1 MILNSA
7 RISRPTLLITPVS
20 LFHCSARLIPIAEN
34 IPNSAVKSLISEYGE
49 HENTYGKIPMG
60 WQISASM
67 TRTTASRL
75 PPVSV
80 THVLI

>member
-7 RISRPTLLITPVS
+7 RISRPTTLITPVS

-34 IPNSAVKSLISEYGE
+34 IPNSAVKSFISEYGE
-49 HENTYGKIPMG
+49 HENTYGMADKRFDDENND
-60 WQISASM
+60 ISF
-67 TRTTASRL
+67 T
-75 PPVSV
+75 PVSV